1 MIVCPDDGLRDRFLR
16 ALVLFGVA
24 VVAITESLGAIGA
37 IRRGPLILCWSAVLL
52 MALGWTFRRRFRL
65 RFGRASLST
74 DPVVLACSA
83 GIFVILAFTAVTA
96 ACSPPNSADAMAYHM
111 PRVVYWAEQRSVR
124 FFPTPYLN
132 QIMLQ
137 PLAEYTMLQ
146 TYVLSGGDRWINFV
160 QWFAS
165 LASIVAVSSVAGL
178 FGSGKRGQAIAALF
192 CATLPAGILASS
204 GAKNDYW
211 LAMWLMAAIYF
222 ALRFTKEH
230 RRADA
235 LFLGA
240 ALGLALLTKA
250 TAYLLGPWPLAGIFL
265 VRARESRRR
274 LAAGAAIAIAAG
286 LAINAPQFVRN
297 YGLSG
302 SILGF
307 DSAQGDGYF
316 RWRNETLGWKQT
328 LSNML
333 RNLSEQLGARSAAW
347 NEGVYQ
353 FVLQAHQRLGID
365 ASDPATT
372 WRDTSFAPPRNAN
385 HEANAPNRWHLA
397 LIVAIAWILLLRG
410 LRGRERERPLYVLAL
425 VCALVAFCA
434 YLKWQPFLARLL
446 LPLFVLSAPLAGVI
460 GETGGHM
467 SGKMRRRCALPV
479 QLSICLFLL
488 SGARLPLIENWVR
501 PLKGPRSVLRTP
513 RSVQYFADM
522 SQWNNQGSY
531 WKAVDLLA
539 RSQCGV
545 VGIDITD
552 LQLEYPLMALLRER
566 RPEIQF
572 VHTGVLNVS
581 ARYAPPID
589 ARPCAVA
596 CLNCAGDVKRLA
608 LYADFAASVRVDR
621 FVLLLP

>member
-1 MIVCPDDGLRDRFLR
+1 LITLTLAIRRRFGLAR
-16 ALVLFGVA
+16 
-24 VVAITESLGAIGA
+24 ISLGA
-37 IRRGPLILCWSAVLL
+37 
-52 MALGWTFRRRFRL
+52 
-65 RFGRASLST
+65 
-74 DPVVLACSA
+74 DPVVLVCLA
-83 GIFVILAFTAVTA
+83 GIFVILALTAVTA
-96 ACSPPNSADAMAYHM
+96 GFSPPNSADAMAYHM
-111 PRVVYWAEQRSVR
+111 PRVVYWAEQQSVR

-178 FGSGKRGQAIAALF
+178 LGAGRRGQAIAALF

-211 LAMWLMAAIYF
+211 LAMWLIAAIYF
-222 ALRFTKEH
+222 ALRFTKE
-230 RRADA
+230 RRLTDA

-250 TAYLLGPWPLAGIFL
+250 TGYLFAPWPLAAIFL
-265 VRARESRRR
+265 MRARESRRR

-286 LAINAPQFVRN
+286 LTINVPQYARN

-328 LSNML
+328 ASNML

-353 FVLQAHQRLGID
+353 FVLQAHRRLGID
-365 ASDPATT
+365 ANDPATT
-372 WRDTSFAPPRNAN
+372 WRGTSFTAPRNAN

-397 LIVAIAWILLLRG
+397 LIVAIACVLILRG
-410 LRGRERERPLYVLAL
+410 LRGREREGPLYVLAL
-425 VCALVAFCA
+425 VCAFVAFCA

-460 GETGGHM
+460 GETGGHTWR
-467 SGKMRRRCALPV
+467 KMRRRCALLV

-501 PLKGPRSVLRTP
+501 PLKGPRSALRTP

-531 WKAVDLLA
+531 WKAVDVLA
-539 RSQCGV
+539 GSQCGV
-545 VGIDITD
+545 VGIDISD

-566 RPEIQF
+566 RPQARF
-572 VHTGVLNVS
+572 LHTGVQNVS

-596 CLNCAGDVKRLA
+596 CLDCADDVKRLA
-608 LYADFAASVRVDR
+608 LYNDFATSVPVDR
-621 FVLLLP
+621 FVILLRGAEAAHGATPLPGHYLCELNRASTAGQFTTFHHAPR